1 MAWSPSKSDGS
12 LGKILGGPGKTSIR
26 AGYGIYNSVIQGN
39 VMAFDEP
46 QPPYGLS
53 YTSPGP
59 PLFATPFITARERHV
74 SRQPVSAD
82 FPGSQRSHAT
92 QSGCDINFTQFVTP
106 GGNDGAAAMEHVFL
120 TRRITSS
127 RSSGNLVHPRC

>member
-1 MAWSPSKSDGS
+1 MYPGDPGVPSTLVPSQNRFTPRVGLAWSPGASDGL

-59 PLFATPFITARERHV
+59 PLFATPFMSRGQRLV
-74 SRQPVSAD
+74 SSA
-82 FPGSQRSHAT
+82 
-92 QSGCDINFTQFVTP
+92 
-106 GGNDGAAAMEHVFL
+106 
-120 TRRITSS
+120 TRFR
-127 RSSGNLVHPRC
+127 